1 MRARNS
7 FEPFTYYIEC
17 RKALASFTTS
27 LALFKYFSEGN
38 CLSLLLSRVD
48 IFVAFRRFVRRS
60 SNAVQNDDDVGSARQ
75 KRTENIF
82 CSFCCCD
89 ERKRRKEK
97 KKKTNFFGF
106 KFESLLCSARSAFAF
121 VRIAFGPTPSTT
133 STSTTS
139 KKVVIV
145 VSKFL
150 HPPCRRYKHSF
161 PCQYF
166 SKESNFKKLNK
177 QISQICVTTL
187 IHFFLFLA
195 NGKQR
200 RRRLIF
206 CVCLTCE
213 SFKSLIATV

>member
-97 KKKTNFFGF
+97 KKKTSFFGF
-106 KFESLLCSARSAFAF
+106 KFE
-121 VRIAFGPTPSTT
+121 
-133 STSTTS
+133 
-139 KKVVIV
+139 
-145 VSKFL
+145 
-150 HPPCRRYKHSF
+150 
-161 PCQYF
+161 
-166 SKESNFKKLNK
+166 
-177 QISQICVTTL
+177 TL
-187 IHFFLFLA
+187 LFLLA
-195 NGKQR
+195 PPSPLSASRSGRRRLRRLR
-200 RRRLIF
+200 RRRRK
-206 CVCLTCE
+206 
-213 SFKSLIATV
+213 KSLSSYQSFCIHLLVVINIHSPVNISVKKATSRN

>member
-106 KFESLLCSARSAFAF
+106 KFESLLCSACSLRLRLCPHRVRADAVYDVYVDDVEKSRYRRIKVFAS
-121 VRIAFGPTPSTT
+121 TLPS
-133 STSTTS
+133 
-139 KKVVIV
+139 
-145 VSKFL
+145 L
-150 HPPCRRYKHSF
+150 
-161 PCQYF
+161 
-166 SKESNFKKLNK
+166 
-177 QISQICVTTL
+177 
-187 IHFFLFLA
+187 
-195 NGKQR
+195 
-200 RRRLIF
+200 
-206 CVCLTCE
+206 
-213 SFKSLIATV
+213 